1 MKFFDANKKNSLKKL
16 EIFLNKRKLK
26 QKNQSKIVKQLL
38 ENVKKFGDKAVV
50 KYERKFSKIKSNTKE
65 IKFSK
70 KEINQIS
77 KKVDKKLKK
86 SINIAFSRIKY
97 FHTKQKFSSFKYKDK
112 FKNELSYNYSP
123 IEKVGVYV
131 PGGTASY
138 PSTVLMNCIPA
149 LVAGVKK
156 FFLPHLRWELQ

>member
-77 KKVDKKLKK
+77 KK
-86 SINIAFSRIKY
+86 SR
-97 FHTKQKFSSFKYKDK
+97 
-112 FKNELSYNYSP
+112 
-123 IEKVGVYV
+123 
-131 PGGTASY
+131 
-138 PSTVLMNCIPA
+138 
-149 LVAGVKK
+149 
-156 FFLPHLRWELQ
+156 